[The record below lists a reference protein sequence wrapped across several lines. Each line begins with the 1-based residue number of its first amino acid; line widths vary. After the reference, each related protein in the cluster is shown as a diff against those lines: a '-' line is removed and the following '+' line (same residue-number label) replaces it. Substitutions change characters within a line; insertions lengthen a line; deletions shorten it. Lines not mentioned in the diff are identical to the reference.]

1 MPWHA
6 IEAVDDALTATR
18 RFLFP
23 FEFGTWLRLAVI
35 AFFLGGAGTPTNVF
49 NFGAGDPGGMP
60 GVIPDGMPGVPPDVS
75 LPTDGIL
82 GLLIAIAVIAGLLGL
97 AFAILGAI
105 MQFVLVDAVTAREVH
120 VRRCVRER
128 VGKGLRLFGFQL
140 VVGLVVAAVIATLVV
155 PVALSG
161 GGPAIWLV
169 VLAIPVFLALALF
182 AGLTILLTT
191 DFVVPVMI
199 ARDIGVLDGWRA
211 FWPTLRENLAQVGLY
226 VVVRW
231 VLGLGV
237 AIVVGFVAGLIGL
250 VFLVVVGIPVGL
262 GFFASGGFGPLV
274 LALAILVGIPAFL
287 AFFLAVA
294 FVQVPV
300 QTYFRYYALLVLAD
314 LNENFDLLGEFGREV
329 REGSTTE

>member
-1 MPWHA
+1 MSWHA

-35 AFFLGGAGTPTNVF
+35 AFFLGGAGTPTNVL
-49 NFGAGDPGGMP
+49 NFGVDGSGGRPGG
-60 GVIPDGMPGVPPDVS
+60 IPEGMPGVPSDVA
-75 LPTDGIL
+75 LPSDQIL
-82 GLLIAIAVIAGLLGL
+82 GLVIAVAAIAALLGL

-120 VRRCVRER
+120 VRRYVRER

-140 VVGLVVAAVIATLVV
+140 VVGLIVAAVIAALVV

-161 GGPAIWLV
+161 GGPALWLLV
-169 VLAIPVFLALALF
+169 FAIPVFLALALL

-199 ARDIGVLDGWRA
+199 ARDVGVLDGWRA

-237 AIVVGFVAGLIGL
+237 AIVVGFVAGIIG
-250 VFLVVVGIPVGL
+250 VAFLVVVGIPVGL
-262 GFFASGGFGPLV
+262 GFFAGGGFGPLV
-274 LALAILVGIPAFL
+274 VALAILVGIPALL

-314 LNENFDLLGEFGREV
+314 LNTEFDLLGAFGREV
-329 REGSTTE
+329 REDSATE